1 MERAAKEHAIRLSRL
16 HLHSRYEL
24 NQVVI
29 LTGVWTGD
37 GYREDG
43 EDGED
48 EERGRGLDVKRG
60 STVLLNSFP
69 I

>member
-29 LTGVWTGD
+29 LTGVGTGD
-37 GYREDG
+37 RYREDG
-43 EDGED
+43 RTGNGE
-48 EERGRGLDVKRG
+48 EGWM
-60 STVLLNSFP
+60 
-69 I
+69 